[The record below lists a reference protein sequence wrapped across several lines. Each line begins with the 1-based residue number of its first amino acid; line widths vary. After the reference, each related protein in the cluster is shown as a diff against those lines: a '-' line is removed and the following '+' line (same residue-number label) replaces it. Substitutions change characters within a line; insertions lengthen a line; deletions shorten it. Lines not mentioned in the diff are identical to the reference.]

1 MCVSLSFRLSLSE
14 QNADRKCSCR
24 NDSLRRRQTLTT
36 TPSSPL
42 HFRHRRRRRR
52 RHHFG
57 SRSRWS
63 HTAPLRAAPGAWR
76 GPVTRRQRRGPP
88 LRPAPQGGC
97 GSCRLLSILRGGV
110 FAAAR
115 AGRLSPV
122 FIFPE
127 ADWNA
132 AWIRWPSCAW
142 GALRPGPARRPRS
155 LPQLVVIILREP
167 SSGRPRRGRPRFDG
181 DGAVFKWCP
190 RSLVD
195 GYTLHLSF

>member
-1 MCVSLSFRLSLSE
+1 MAPPGEPASLLLPLSPSQHFHGCFRPGELHLG
-14 QNADRKCSCR
+14 
-24 NDSLRRRQTLTT
+24 RRG
-36 TPSSPL
+36 PSP
-42 HFRHRRRRRR
+42 R
-52 RHHFG
+52 
-57 SRSRWS
+57 
-63 HTAPLRAAPGAWR
+63 RAAPGAWR

-132 AWIRWPSCAW
+132 AWIRWRSCAW